1 MQNMTKTIGKEILTF
16 NSEAY
21 NYLLCKYQPHVIT
34 NEKEN
39 QKFLTV
45 VEELMS
51 RNNLT
56 TEEDMFLGL
65 VVKLIEDFEEKFYS
79 FNISTPHSRLLHLME
94 ARGLEKGDLFNL
106 LNSQGI
112 TWQILDN
119 QLEILPDQAKI
130 LGGFF
135 HVNPSLFLEN
145 V

>member
-1 MQNMTKTIGKEILTF
+1 MTKTIGKETLIF

-65 VVKLIEDFEEKFYS
+65 IVKLIEDFEEKFYS
-79 FNISTPHSRLLHLME
+79 SNISTSHSRLLHLME

-119 QLEILPDQAKI
+119 QLEILPDQARI
-130 LGGFF
+130 LGDFF

-145 V
+145 F